1 MDDRDSIS
9 LCSKEQA
16 CLLPIIKY
24 LSSLSSEFIYCNA
37 IHSVGR
43 CDLSLFASPY
53 KNWGLGKE
61 YRISDVL
68 AIAIAVGNK
77 LFFISD
83 FLISTS
89 TQKMVVG

>member
-9 LCSKEQA
+9 LCNKEQA

-24 LSSLSSEFIYCNA
+24 LSSLGSEFIYCNA

-43 CDLSLFASPY
+43 CDVSLFASPY

-61 YRISDVL
+61 YRISDIL
-68 AIAIAVGNK
+68 AIAIAVSNK

-89 TQKMVVG
+89 THKMVVG